1 MLNLNEKNLHEN
13 TFEISEKDMA
23 AAARSFNVIEQDEGD
38 DIELD
43 IRKLNVMCYS
53 KMIFHQI
60 DKTIKV

>member
-23 AAARSFNVIEQDEGD
+23 ADAPSFNVIEQDEGD

-43 IRKLNVMCYS
+43 IRKLNVMCY
-53 KMIFHQI
+53 
-60 DKTIKV
+60 